1 MAVDWQAVRAQF
13 PALSESVWLNTATFG
28 QVPLRAQQ
36 AIQRHYEE
44 RNRMGARWFLR
55 WFEEADAARADI
67 AGLFGVDAEDF
78 AYIPNANHAL
88 SLLVNAID
96 WRPGDEI
103 LSFENEFPNQT
114 YVVALVAHH
123 GVKLRVVKL
132 SEWQEALTDQT
143 RLVSVSQTNY
153 ATGEEA
159 PVDAMNVALRRHPAL
174 LYVDGTQTAGARKL
188 LFPEG
193 LPDLYAVNGYKWMNS
208 PPGAAFALIPSYTRA
223 WLRPQTIGWRS
234 DRNWRNVSLLSQGM
248 PEFADS
254 ADRYEGGMLPI
265 ENIAAMRESALL
277 VREIGIDVVE
287 ERVMALAAQIREVL
301 TKVDATFVGS
311 GDSGASLATS
321 HIVAAKLPEPF
332 AAEAVVR
339 ELDAHGVQVSA
350 RHGYLRVSAHYYN
363 NEQDIERFASVLR
376 STLGRA

>member
-114 YVVALVAHH
+114 YAVALVAHH

-208 PPGAAFALIPSYTRA
+208 PPGAAFALIPAYTRA

-301 TKVDATFVGS
+301 TKVDATFIGS
-311 GDSGASLATS
+311 ESGVSLATS
-321 HIVAAKLPEPF
+321 HIVSAKLPEPF
-332 AAEAVVR
+332 SAETVVQ
-339 ELDAHGVQVSA
+339 ELDAKGVQVSA

-376 STLGRA
+376 SALGRA